1 MNKTICLQKAIAL
14 VLIQCC
20 TAIAAQELSTKF
32 GKVTNDELLMSSY
45 SNDSTASAVVLYKKG
60 RTLYEYI
67 GNKFRICY
75 NIENKNKD
83 FKEWRNELR
92 QRNHTLLW

>member
-1 MNKTICLQKAIAL
+1 MNKTICLQKAIALL

-60 RTLYEYI
+60 RMLYEYT
-67 GNKFRICY
+67 GNKFRLCY
-75 NIENKNKD
+75 NIENKTK
-83 FKEWRNELR
+83 F
-92 QRNHTLLW
+92 